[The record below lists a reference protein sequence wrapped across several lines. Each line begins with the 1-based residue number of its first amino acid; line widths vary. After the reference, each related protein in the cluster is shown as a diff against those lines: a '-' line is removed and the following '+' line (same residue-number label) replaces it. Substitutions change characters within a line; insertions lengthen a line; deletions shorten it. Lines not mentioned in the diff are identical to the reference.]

1 MRPLRQIDCFKV
13 NMKCWKLLAVWPPND
28 MQSYY
33 RCYQMFFTAFILLN
47 NLLATVNFIFLPR
60 QLDMFIDE
68 MIFYFTE
75 LAVTSKL
82 LTFLFMR
89 EKILKILSILESDMF
104 QPESENGL
112 KAIDKAKKFN
122 VRYFKIVAA
131 VSATAHFSH
140 IVPPILLHF
149 ILHVK
154 LELPVCNFSF
164 LSDDTK
170 QKFIYPLYE
179 FQALYMHSQV
189 LFNISIDTFVLG
201 ILIYA
206 IAQLDILDDNLRR
219 VTVKNQIGSTRA
231 DDSIQRAEKENAL
244 KKLNDSII
252 HYGEVGQFCDLVQD
266 VFSITLFVQFGVASC
281 IICVVLFRFTLP
293 APLQY
298 FVFLGSYM
306 IIMILQI
313 LVPCWFGTRIQDK
326 SQQLSQAVYDC
337 DWTAKSRYFKSSLRL
352 FVERA
357 NKPLSITAGKM
368 FPLSLTTF
376 TSIMNSSYSFF
387 TLLRHMQSRQN

>member
-13 NMKCWKLLAVWPPND
+13 NMKCWKLLAIWPPND
-28 MQSYY
+28 KHSYY
-33 RCYQMFFTAFILLN
+33 RYYQMFFTTFILLN
-47 NLLATVNFIFLPR
+47 NLLATINFIFLPR

-82 LTFLFMR
+82 LTFIFMR

-122 VRYFKIVAA
+122 VRYFKIVAV
-131 VSATAHFSH
+131 VSATAHISH

-154 LELPVCNFSF
+154 LELLVCNFSF

-189 LFNISIDTFVLG
+189 VCNISIDTFVLG

-219 VTVKNQIGSTRA
+219 VTDKNEIVTRA

-252 HYGEVGQFCDLVQD
+252 HYGELGQFCDLVQD
-266 VFSITLFVQFGVASC
+266 VFSIILFVQFGVASC

-298 FVFLGSYM
+298 FIFLGSYM
-306 IIMILQI
+306 IVMILQI
-313 LVPCWFGTRIQDK
+313 LVPCWFGTRMQDK

-337 DWTAKSRYFKSSLRL
+337 DWTAKSRYFKSSMRL

-357 NKPLSITAGKM
+357 NKPLTITAGKM

>member
-13 NMKCWKLLAVWPPND
+13 NMKFWKLLAVWPPND

-33 RCYQMFFTAFILLN
+33 RYYQMFFTAFILLN

-68 MIFYFTE
+68 MIFYFSE
-75 LAVTSKL
+75 IAVTSKF

-89 EKILKILSILESDMF
+89 KKILMILSMLESDMF

-122 VRYFKIVAA
+122 
-131 VSATAHFSH
+131 
-140 IVPPILLHF
+140 
-149 ILHVK
+149 
-154 LELPVCNFSF
+154 
-164 LSDDTK
+164 
-170 QKFIYPLYE
+170 
-179 FQALYMHSQV
+179 
-189 LFNISIDTFVLG
+189 
-201 ILIYA
+201 
-206 IAQLDILDDNLRR
+206 
-219 VTVKNQIGSTRA
+219 
-231 DDSIQRAEKENAL
+231 
-244 KKLNDSII
+244 
-252 HYGEVGQFCDLVQD
+252 
-266 VFSITLFVQFGVASC
+266 
-281 IICVVLFRFTLP
+281 
-293 APLQY
+293 
-298 FVFLGSYM
+298 
-306 IIMILQI
+306 
-313 LVPCWFGTRIQDK
+313 

-357 NKPLSITAGKM
+357 NKPVSITAGKM

>member
-13 NMKCWKLLAVWPPND
+13 NMKFWKLLAVWPSND

-33 RCYQMFFTAFILLN
+33 RYYQMFFTAFILLN
-47 NLLATVNFIFLPR
+47 NLLTTVNFIFLPR

-75 LAVTSKL
+75 VAVTSKF
-82 LTFLFMR
+82 LTFLFMH

-104 QPESENGL
+104 QPDSEYGIRS
-112 KAIDKAKKFN
+112 IDKAKQFN

-131 VSATAHFSH
+131 VSATAHLSH
-140 IVPPILLHF
+140 IVPPILIHF

-154 LELPVCNFSF
+154 LEPPICTFSF

-201 ILIYA
+201 VLIYV

-219 VTVKNQIGSTRA
+219 VTDINQIVTPA
-231 DDSIQRAEKENAL
+231 DDPLQRAEKENSI

-252 HYGEVGQFCDLVQD
+252 HYGELGQFCDLVQD
-266 VFSITLFVQFGVASC
+266 VFSITLFVQFSVASC

-293 APLQY
+293 APWQY
-298 FVFLGSYM
+298 FIFLGSYM
-306 IIMILQI
+306 FIMILQI

-352 FVERA
+352 LVERT

-387 TLLRHMQSRQN
+387 TLLRHMQSLQN

>member
-13 NMKCWKLLAVWPPND
+13 NMKFWKLLAVWPPND

-33 RCYQMFFTAFILLN
+33 RYYQMFFTAFILLN

-68 MIFYFTE
+68 MIFYFSE
-75 LAVTSKL
+75 IAVTSKF

-89 EKILKILSILESDMF
+89 KKILMILSMLESDMF

-122 VRYFKIVAA
+122 
-131 VSATAHFSH
+131 
-140 IVPPILLHF
+140 
-149 ILHVK
+149 
-154 LELPVCNFSF
+154 
-164 LSDDTK
+164 
-170 QKFIYPLYE
+170 
-179 FQALYMHSQV
+179 
-189 LFNISIDTFVLG
+189 
-201 ILIYA
+201 
-206 IAQLDILDDNLRR
+206 
-219 VTVKNQIGSTRA
+219 
-231 DDSIQRAEKENAL
+231 
-244 KKLNDSII
+244 
-252 HYGEVGQFCDLVQD
+252 
-266 VFSITLFVQFGVASC
+266 
-281 IICVVLFRFTLP
+281 P
-293 APLQY
+293 APWQY
-298 FVFLGSYM
+298 FIFLGSYM
-306 IIMILQI
+306 FIMILQI

-357 NKPLSITAGKM
+357 NKPVSITAGKM